1 MWHQFARIVR
11 RYSYVGIINVLIVV
25 VLFSLA
31 ELSYRAHRDGV
42 KTATLNL
49 TNYLRDVPYSNL
61 GTGNWVIYDE
71 QLGYR
76 LSPHK
81 SGINSLSVRHGD
93 IITPK
98 PHGLYRILVLGDSIP
113 WDKPGFVYHME
124 EMLSREENVEVI
136 NAAVPG
142 YTAYQELLFFK
153 RYLQQTE
160 PDLVIWTYCLN
171 DNHKFLHR
179 FDEKAR
185 MLWTDEAL
193 ESLKTSSLFDKM
205 VSRSYILSELKVRI
219 LAKQKQ
225 RQPCQFPWECVPDF
239 NIAWKDEPWA
249 RYQEYLEEMKR
260 LTQQMHSQLAIIVF
274 PYEPQLEQL
283 DRMQDTEYVL
293 KPQRQI
299 NALCQKYNVPCLDLF
314 PAFHK
319 KKGNAIKLFRDGVH
333 LTEEGHQLT
342 AALIYTFLHE
352 KNLLSPARSDQ
363 HNVSRP
369 NGVSL

>member
-1 MWHQFARIVR
+1 MWHRFAGTVR
-11 RYSYVGIINVLIVV
+11 RYCYVGMVNVLIFL

-31 ELSYRAHRDGV
+31 EWSYRVHRDGV
-42 KTATLNL
+42 ETAILSL

-76 LSPHK
+76 LNPEK
-81 SGINSLSVRHGD
+81 SGINNLSVRHGD
-93 IITPK
+93 ILTPK

-113 WDKPGFVYHME
+113 WDKPGFVSYME
-124 EMLSREENVEVI
+124 EMLSKEGNVEVI
-136 NAAVPG
+136 NAGVPG

-153 RYLQQTE
+153 TYLQQTE
-160 PDLVIWTYCLN
+160 SDLVIWTYCLN
-171 DNHKFLHR
+171 DSHKFLHR

-193 ESLKTSSLFDKM
+193 ESLKATTLFDKM
-205 VSRSYILSELKVRI
+205 VSRSYVLTELKLRI

-225 RQPCQFPWECVPDF
+225 QQVCRFPWECVPDF

-249 RYQEYLEEMKR
+249 RYEAYLDEMQR
-260 LTQQMHSQLAIIVF
+260 LTRQMHSQLAILVF
-274 PYEPQLEQL
+274 PYEPQLEQI
-283 DRMQDTEYVL
+283 DRVQDTEYVL

-299 NALCQKYNVPCLDLF
+299 NALCQKYDVACLDLF

-319 KKGNAIKLFRDGVH
+319 KKGDPIKLFRDGVH
-333 LTEEGHQLT
+333 LTKEGHQLT
-342 AALIYTFLHE
+342 AVLIYTFLHE
-352 KNLLSPARSDQ
+352 KDLFSPARSEQ
-363 HNVSRP
+363 HEVS
-369 NGVSL
+369 SLR